1 MKTTASIRNPK
12 KIGIVGGV
20 TWRST
25 VDYYAGICLRS
36 EQRQLDLDPHVTP
49 AMPEISIES
58 LDHGK
63 VLSCLGSDNDE
74 NSWRQFDDYHRGA
87 LQRLEASGADFAVL
101 ASNSPHHRLE
111 AITRGI
117 ALPVISILDAMGAVA
132 ARLGAADVLILG
144 TAITM
149 RSAPF
154 REGFARYKVSATG
167 PADESD
173 RALTLALVSELQ
185 HGEVQDGAE
194 RLTKIARTAFHHFRT
209 QPAVCL
215 ACTELPFAFPSLK
228 MLATF
233 EHNGVRYI
241 NSTAAHIAAAVDFAF
256 GPER

>member
-1 MKTTASIRNPK
+1 MKSTSRNPK

-36 EQRQLDLDPHVTP
+36 EQRQLDLDPQVTP

-74 NSWRQFDDYHRGA
+74 NSWRQFDDYHRAA

-101 ASNSPHHRLE
+101 ASNSPHHRLQ

-117 ALPVISILDAMGAVA
+117 TLPVISILDAIGAAA
-132 ARLGAADVLILG
+132 ARLGAAEVLILG

-149 RSAPF
+149 RSVRF
-154 REGFARYKVSATG
+154 REGFAKYNVNATG

-173 RALTLALVSELQ
+173 RARTLALVSELQ
-185 HGEVQDGAE
+185 RGEVQNCPE
-194 RLTKIARTAFHHFRT
+194 RLKEIASSAFHHFRT

-215 ACTELPFAFPSLK
+215 ACTELPLAFPSQK

-233 EHNGVRYI
+233 EHNGIRYI
-241 NSTAAHIAAAVDFAF
+241 NSTAAHIEAAVDFAF

>member
-1 MKTTASIRNPK
+1 MKTTSSIRNPK

-36 EQRQLDLDPHVTP
+36 EHRELDLDPHVTP

-63 VLSCLGSDNDE
+63 VLSYLGSDNDE
-74 NSWRQFDDYHRGA
+74 NSWRQFDDYHRAA

-117 ALPVISILDAMGAVA
+117 TLPVISILDAVGAVA
-132 ARLGAADVLILG
+132 ARLGAAEVLILG

-149 RSAPF
+149 RSARF

-173 RALTLALVSELQ
+173 RAGTLALVSELQ
-185 HGEVQDGAE
+185 RGEVQDSAE
-194 RLTKIARTAFHHFRT
+194 RLTKIASTALHHFRT

-215 ACTELPFAFPSLK
+215 ACTELPLAFPSQR

-233 EHNGVRYI
+233 EHNGIHYI
-241 NSTAAHIAAAVDFAF
+241 NSTAAHIEAIVDFAF
-256 GPER
+256 SPEC

>member
-1 MKTTASIRNPK
+1 MKTTPAIRKPK

-36 EQRQLDLDPHVTP
+36 EQRELDPHVTP

-63 VLSCLGSDNDE
+63 VLSYLGSDNDE
-74 NSWRQFDDYHRGA
+74 NSWRQFDDYHRAA

-117 ALPVISILDAMGAVA
+117 TMPVISILDAVA
-132 ARLGAADVLILG
+132 AAAARIGAEEVLILG

-149 RSAPF
+149 RSPRF
-154 REGFARYKVSATG
+154 REGFAKYKISATG

-173 RALTLALVSELQ
+173 RARTLALVSELQ
-185 HGEVQDGAE
+185 RGEVQNCAE
-194 RLTKIARTAFHHFRT
+194 RLKEIASSASRHFRT

-215 ACTELPFAFPSLK
+215 ACTELPLAFPSQK

-233 EHNGVRYI
+233 EHNGIRYI
-241 NSTAAHIAAAVDFAF
+241 NSSAAHIEAIVDFAF
-256 GPER
+256 GSER